1 MTAVVI
7 SGAGRYADPW
17 HDFTGTSA
25 RLATEL
31 AGLGLTAEVA
41 TLGEAEVPAGPV
53 ELLVV
58 NAGGGSTPRAVTD
71 SVADQRAEALADWA
85 RDAVAA
91 GVPVLVTH
99 TGSNTF
105 YDDGRWAALIGGR
118 WIPGTSWHP
127 PMAPTRV
134 QVTATPHPI
143 TAGLTELAVTDER
156 YCDLEV
162 HPGNAVLAD
171 HAEDGRRHPIVWA
184 RENSGVRVVHDALGH
199 DPGAYDSAD
208 RQTLLA
214 REVEWLLQRG

>member
-17 HDFTGTSA
+17 HDFAGTSA
-25 RLATEL
+25 QLVTEL
-31 AGLGLTAEVA
+31 TALGLTGEVA
-41 TLGEAEVPAGPV
+41 TLGEAELPVGPV

-71 SVADQRAEALADWA
+71 SLADQRAEALADWV

-118 WIPGTSWHP
+118 WVPGTSWHP
-127 PMAPTRV
+127 PMTATRV
-134 QVTATPHPI
+134 QSTETAHPI

-162 HPGNAVLAD
+162 HPGNAVLVD

-184 RENSGVRVVHDALGH
+184 RETGGVRVVHDALGH
-199 DPGAYDSAD
+199 DPRAYVSAD
-208 RQTLLA
+208 RRALLA
-214 REVEWLLQRG
+214 REVDWLLQRG